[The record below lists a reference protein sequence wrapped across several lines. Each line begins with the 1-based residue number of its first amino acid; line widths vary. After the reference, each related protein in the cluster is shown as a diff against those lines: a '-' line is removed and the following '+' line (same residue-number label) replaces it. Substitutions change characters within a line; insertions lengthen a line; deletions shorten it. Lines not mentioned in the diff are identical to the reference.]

1 MKRIEAHR
9 DYDEPIFVNVTPE
22 ELAQAVLNIPPKK
35 LCDWEFMEP
44 SLKRS
49 KGGRGEW
56 EKAKLN

>member
-1 MKRIEAHR
+1 MKRIEARR
-9 DYDEPIFVNVTPE
+9 DYDERVFVNVTPE

-49 KGGRGEW
+49 KVAEGNGKRR
-56 EKAKLN
+56 N